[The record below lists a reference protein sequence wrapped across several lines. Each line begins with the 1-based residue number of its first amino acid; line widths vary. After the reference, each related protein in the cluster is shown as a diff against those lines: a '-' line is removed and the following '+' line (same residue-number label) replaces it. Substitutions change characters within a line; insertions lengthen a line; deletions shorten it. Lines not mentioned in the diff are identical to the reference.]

1 MPHRLSV
8 ASWLALTLL
17 LTACASGPTII
28 ANQDPAADF
37 RAYRTFDF
45 MSPLSTDQAVGLGIV
60 SGFLIRSTEEELEAR
75 GLKRSANNPDL
86 LIDFVISSK
95 TKISGSTGPTTSA
108 AVHGGRGGYGT
119 WGGYSMSMGTPTVTT
134 QTQGTLAVDLVDAS
148 RGQLV
153 WEGAATK
160 RVTDSTRRNLEEVLH
175 TRTALANKMSWAD
188 DWTDA
193 PLSPGRR
200 LKPKEDSGI
209 VSDAKPLLNG
219 DTPRKAQK
227 LAATEARRRK
237 KKRRKRDKNP
247 FVEALKESEGGKGG
261 SAKEYEDLEDFIVC
275 KPGRDYRRLLGL

>member
-1 MPHRLSV
+1 MAARLS
-8 ASWLALTLL
+8 L
-17 LTACASGPTII
+17 
-28 ANQDPAADF
+28 DADGHP
-37 RAYRTFDF
+37 RA
-45 MSPLSTDQAVGLGIV
+45 PV
-60 SGFLIRSTEEELEAR
+60 R
-75 GLKRSANNPDL
+75 GLET
-86 LIDFVISSK
+86 FVEK
-95 TKISGSTGPTTSA
+95 GK
-108 AVHGGRGGYGT
+108 GGEY
-119 WGGYSMSMGTPTVTT
+119 
-134 QTQGTLAVDLVDAS
+134 
-148 RGQLV
+148 
-153 WEGAATK
+153 
-160 RVTDSTRRNLEEVLH
+160 LEEVLR

-200 LKPKEDSGI
+200 LKPKEDIGI